1 MRDRSETQIK
11 LDDLLGLL
19 SEAVYDQDQKKIE
32 QLRPKIT
39 KLMKAFHAEEDE
51 KKK

>member
-1 MRDRSETQIK
+1 MRSETQIK

-19 SEAVYDQDQKKIE
+19 SDAVYEQDQKKVE

-39 KLMKAFHAEEDE
+39 RAMKAFHLEEDE
-51 KKK
+51 RKK

>member
-1 MRDRSETQIK
+1 MSETEKK

-19 SEAVYDQDQKKIE
+19 SEAVYDQDQKRVE
-32 QLRPKIT
+32 QLRPKINR
-39 KLMKAFHAEEDE
+39 LMKQFHAEEDE

>member
-1 MRDRSETQIK
+1 MRSETQIK

-19 SEAVYDQDQKKIE
+19 SEAVHDKDQKKQE
-32 QLRPKIT
+32 QLRPKII
-39 KLMKAFHAEEDE
+39 KAMNAFHLEEDE

>member
-1 MRDRSETQIK
+1 MSETEKK

-19 SEAVYDQDQKKIE
+19 SKAVYKQNKKKVE
-32 QLRPKIT
+32 RLRPKIVAI
-39 KLMKAFHAEEDE
+39 MKQFHAEEDE